1 MTTVFAR
8 TLYFCAIGFTLD
20 IGIISSKDLLGE
32 HLLDKGEEVY
42 TKVH

>member
-1 MTTVFAR
+1 MTIVFAR
-8 TLYFCAIGFTLD
+8 ALYFCARGVTLD